1 MLTPASALPCEA
13 PWRLCCA
20 PWRAPFRPRTCSPR
34 LLGEVTTDAGSA
46 MLRGCRLRHLQTP
59 SLRWPVERTWFK
71 GPRVDGKTICTPNES
86 GERHLCCPCP
96 TLYQSL
102 LCMPLAIR
110 ETSPLQS
117 HITHSSLPL
126 FSPAPAPHS
135 TPSAHR
141 LCHLLLLC
149 CGLAGC
155 PGADGL
161 TQAAATRCARL
172 LLAAPTSWALDV
184 AKDHAANAAQALHAE
199 LVRRSLRAVP
209 AGVARLAAPG
219 NAADRGASRS
229 VELLRAWLS
238 SLTSAGLAREQA
250 DCAMDEVCLAVLAK
264 PGTGDE
270 GSESE
275 TAALFVP
282 AATQAAVYAAAARV
296 APLLAPPN
304 ALYLALALGRAA
316 RAASRSLRAGP
327 FLAAASVLFRHA
339 CGPGRDGASA
349 RALLGG
355 SGCPYSRG
363 DLFGIVLAR
372 LETQDVE
379 ALGTLCHAVLTLEA
393 EGARTVGPSGDTGH
407 NQTSH
412 TPLLNHLAFN
422 PGHQTLLSTLW
433 RHLAHSVPLPLEA
446 HRASSRGWD
455 VPSLARGAR
464 ASLTWGQARCW
475 GVLCRLL
482 RHLLGALD
490 DAEFAAGADGLS
502 PEGRRALTAALNT
515 MVVRTLL
522 PAPGGAARQGTV
534 EAAAGGN
541 VDPYAM
547 LLEQGPWLH
556 RELYERDAR
565 CAFCPACLWLEPFQ
579 SSRGAGEALASPST
593 LRALWAL
600 QEDAR
605 GPRAAGLAPAGTRA
619 AGLACLLAAAPQ
631 CVPFEDRVIVLR
643 GLIAADRA
651 RLGLDVSPIEGG
663 LPGTRFTVRRAFLL
677 EDGMAALLR
686 LDAAALKARCAVTFV
701 DALGREEAGIDAG
714 GLQKE
719 FLECFVAAG
728 VDPRRGLFSAVPG
741 TGAVYPNPLAAQ
753 LEGGWLALEALGSA
767 LGKALYEGLLLD
779 APLAPFFLRRLQG
792 HVPQLEDLIALDPG
806 VHRSLLLVKQ
816 YDGDT
821 LDSMSLDFTAETEVF
836 GRRVGEEL
844 VPGGANVP
852 VTLANRLLYVHSM
865 AHWHLSRRLGPAAGA
880 FARGFQKV
888 FPTAWLRLFSAS
900 EFNQLLG
907 GGGGGPV
914 DVADLRRHTVYSGG
928 YTDSSST
935 IKAFWAC
942 VAGMDAT
949 SQAALLKFVTSVSR
963 PPLGGFQHLAPPF
976 AIHKVACSAS
986 PLAILG
992 GRDVDRLPTAS
1003 TCTNTLKL
1011 PDFRRSGTLREKLLY
1026 AIRAGAGFD
1035 LS

>member
-1 MLTPASALPCEA
+1 MEGAPYASKVIGWVVVWLQLYAPVVADTGRVLDKDDLLGNVLPPILAASLLPFRGFQAGLTAGAPIHVDASVRPALRGSLALVLRSLASAVPAENLLSTA
-13 PWRLCCA
+13 P
-20 PWRAPFRPRTCSPR
+20 
-34 LLGEVTTDAGSA
+34 G
-46 MLRGCRLRHLQTP
+46 
-59 SLRWPVERTWFK
+59 
-71 GPRVDGKTICTPNES
+71 
-86 GERHLCCPCP
+86 
-96 TLYQSL
+96 
-102 LCMPLAIR
+102 
-110 ETSPLQS
+110 
-117 HITHSSLPL
+117 
-126 FSPAPAPHS
+126 

-149 CGLAGC
+149 CSLAGC

-238 SLTSAGLAREQA
+238 SLTSAGLAHEQA

-304 ALYLALALGRAA
+304 ALYLALVLGRAA

-327 FLAAASVLFRHA
+327 FLAATSVLFRHA

-433 RHLAHSVPLPLEA
+433 RHLAHSVPLLLEA

-515 MVVRTLL
+515 MV
-522 PAPGGAARQGTV
+522 
-534 EAAAGGN
+534 
-541 VDPYAM
+541 
-547 LLEQGPWLH
+547 
-556 RELYERDAR
+556 LYERDAR

-593 LRALWAL
+593 LRAL
-600 QEDAR
+600 
-605 GPRAAGLAPAGTRA
+605 
-619 AGLACLLAAAPQ
+619 
-631 CVPFEDRVIVLR
+631 
-643 GLIAADRA
+643 
-651 RLGLDVSPIEGG
+651 LGLDVSPIEGG

>member
-1 MLTPASALPCEA
+1 WLQLYAPVVADTGRVLDKDDLLGNVLPPILAASL
-13 PWRLCCA
+13 L
-20 PWRAPFRPRTCSPR
+20 PFRGFQAGLTAGAPIH
-34 LLGEVTTDAGSA
+34 VDASVRPA
-46 MLRGCRLRHLQTP
+46 LRGSLALVLR
-59 SLRWPVERTWFK
+59 SLASTVPAE
-71 GPRVDGKTICTPNES
+71 N
-86 GERHLCCPCP
+86 
-96 TLYQSL
+96 L
-102 LCMPLAIR
+102 LS
-110 ETSPLQS
+110 T
-117 HITHSSLPL
+117 
-126 FSPAPAPHS
+126 APG

-515 MVVRTLL
+515 MV
-522 PAPGGAARQGTV
+522 
-534 EAAAGGN
+534 
-541 VDPYAM
+541 
-547 LLEQGPWLH
+547 
-556 RELYERDAR
+556 LYERDAR

-593 LRALWAL
+593 L
-600 QEDAR
+600 
-605 GPRAAGLAPAGTRA
+605 
-619 AGLACLLAAAPQ
+619 
-631 CVPFEDRVIVLR
+631 
-643 GLIAADRA
+643 RA

>member
-1 MLTPASALPCEA
+1 
-13 PWRLCCA
+13 
-20 PWRAPFRPRTCSPR
+20 
-34 LLGEVTTDAGSA
+34 
-46 MLRGCRLRHLQTP
+46 
-59 SLRWPVERTWFK
+59 
-71 GPRVDGKTICTPNES
+71 
-86 GERHLCCPCP
+86 
-96 TLYQSL
+96 
-102 LCMPLAIR
+102 MPLAIR

-149 CGLAGC
+149 CSLAGC

-238 SLTSAGLAREQA
+238 SLTSAGLAHEQA

-282 AATQAAVYAAAARV
+282 AATQAAMYAAAARV

-304 ALYLALALGRAA
+304 ALYLALVLGRAA

-327 FLAAASVLFRHA
+327 FLAATSVLFRHA

-556 RELYERDAR
+556 RCQWVSVCVGVGGWAWETCSR
-565 CAFCPACLWLEPFQ
+565 CAAVSPEGFPRWHTCLSRWHSVPAGCCL
-579 SSRGAGEALASPST
+579 RLARMVWGRQGSCCSHTRT
-593 LRALWAL
+593 LRDLRSFTRLPSYNPTQGAVRARRPLRLLPRLPLAGAVPEQPGRGRGPGL
-600 QEDAR
+600 AVHAACAVGAAGGRARPARGGPGACGDAR
-605 GPRAAGLAPAGTRA
+605 GGPGLPAGRRA
-619 AGLACLLAAAPQ
+619 SVRA
-631 CVPFEDRVIVLR
+631 LR
-643 GLIAADRA
+643 GPRHRTAGPHR
-651 RLGLDVSPIEGG
+651 RRPGQVGNCVSVEAG
-663 LPGTRFTVRRAFLL
+663 V
-677 EDGMAALLR
+677 AALGDGGVLGMLR
-686 LDAAALKARCAVTFV
+686 
-701 DALGREEAGIDAG
+701 
-714 GLQKE
+714 
-719 FLECFVAAG
+719 VAAQPPCVG
-728 VDPRRGLFSAVPG
+728 CLSAAVNERG
-741 TGAVYPNPLAAQ
+741 
-753 LEGGWLALEALGSA
+753 
-767 LGKALYEGLLLD
+767 
-779 APLAPFFLRRLQG
+779 
-792 HVPQLEDLIALDPG
+792 
-806 VHRSLLLVKQ
+806 
-816 YDGDT
+816 
-821 LDSMSLDFTAETEVF
+821 M
-836 GRRVGEEL
+836 
-844 VPGGANVP
+844 
-852 VTLANRLLYVHSM
+852 
-865 AHWHLSRRLGPAAGA
+865 
-880 FARGFQKV
+880 
-888 FPTAWLRLFSAS
+888 
-900 EFNQLLG
+900 
-907 GGGGGPV
+907 
-914 DVADLRRHTVYSGG
+914 
-928 YTDSSST
+928 
-935 IKAFWAC
+935 
-942 VAGMDAT
+942 
-949 SQAALLKFVTSVSR
+949 
-963 PPLGGFQHLAPPF
+963 
-976 AIHKVACSAS
+976 
-986 PLAILG
+986 
-992 GRDVDRLPTAS
+992 
-1003 TCTNTLKL
+1003 CT
-1011 PDFRRSGTLREKLLY
+1011 
-1026 AIRAGAGFD
+1026 
-1035 LS
+1035 